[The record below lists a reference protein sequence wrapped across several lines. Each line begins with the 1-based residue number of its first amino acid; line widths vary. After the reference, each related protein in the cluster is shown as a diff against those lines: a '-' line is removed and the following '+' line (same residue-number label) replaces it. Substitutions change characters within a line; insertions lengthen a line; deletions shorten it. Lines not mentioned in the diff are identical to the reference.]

1 MATNVVQLVDNLSL
15 NNTAPAYSPSVSM
28 AGANAIQ
35 LSVLMSVN
43 SATSLTP
50 SLEGSNDLSNWSS
63 ITSGWTAITTV
74 GYSAPAAVSSIAF
87 QYIRVKFV
95 FAGSGTI
102 IFSANLATAQL

>member
-1 MATNVVQLVDNLSL
+1 
-15 NNTAPAYSPSVSM
+15 M

-35 LSVLMSVN
+35 LSVMMSVN

-63 ITSGWTAITTV
+63 ITSGWSAITTI
-74 GYSAPAAVSSIAF
+74 GYSAPAAVGSIAF

-102 IFSANLATAQL
+102 ILSANLATAQL